1 MNERQT
7 GEGRQDRW
15 TSQGDRQSEGD
26 GGSERSMT
34 RPQGGG
40 EMEQQ
45 GQSGNW
51 TGYVVPYRYYGPGYR
66 GVGYY
71 SVMYQGSG
79 DEQGAGNDWDEAE
92 RGGSQRQ
99 GTGSGR
105 SSGTSGSSY
114 GGSSY
119 GGSSYGGASGYRGGS
134 GYGGGS
140 SYGSGGY
147 GSSGYGAGGYGG
159 GRGHSGRGPK
169 GYQRSD
175 ERIQEEVN
183 DRLMADDRIDA
194 SEIEVQ
200 VKAGEA
206 TLTGTV
212 PDRWMKRMAE
222 DLVEQVMGVRE
233 VMNHIRVT
241 QDQFGQEGQT
251 GQGGRQSGQTSR
263 SGQSGSRTGQSSRT
277 TAGTTSSSQTNGEQ
291 AQGESNG
298 RRQKAGSSSR

>member
-79 DEQGAGNDWDEAE
+79 DEQGSGNDWDEAE

-114 GGSSY
+114 GGS
-119 GGSSYGGASGYRGGS
+119 GYGGASGYRGGS

>member
-15 TSQGDRQSEGD
+15 TSQGERRSEGD

-34 RPQGGG
+34 RSQGGG

-45 GQSGNW
+45 GNQSGNW

-79 DEQGAGNDWDEAE
+79 EEQAGGDEWDESGRSE
-92 RGGSQRQ
+92 RQ
-99 GTGSGR
+99 GTGSG
-105 SSGTSGSSY
+105 SSGTSGSRY
-114 GGSSY
+114 GGS
-119 GGSSYGGASGYRGGS
+119 GYGGASGYRGGR
-134 GYGGGS
+134 GYAGGS
-140 SYGSGGY
+140 SYGG
-147 GSSGYGAGGYGG
+147 GGYGG

-200 VKAGEA
+200 VKGGEA

-233 VMNHIRVT
+233 VMNQIRVT
-241 QDQFGQEGQT
+241 QNQFGEEGQT

-263 SGQSGSRTGQSSRT
+263 SGGSRTGQSSRT
-277 TAGTTSSSQTNGEQ
+277 TAGTTSSSQTNGDQ

-298 RRQKAGSSSR
+298 RRQKAGTTSR